1 MTEQQQL
8 TRIPKPADAS
18 DFPIAAQPQQQDALV
33 KAVSQRE
40 IAEAQGAMLLAQ
52 RFPRDEV
59 AARERILIACQRPG
73 LAERAIFTYA
83 RGGTDITGASI
94 RLAEAI
100 AQTWGNLHFGIR
112 ELEQRHGESTME
124 AYAWD
129 LERNV
134 RQVKVFQVKHTRHTR
149 SGSYALEDPRD
160 IYEMTANQGARR
172 MRACILGLIPGDIVE
187 AAVDECEKTLTAK
200 ADTSPE
206 GIKKML
212 GVFAKH
218 GVTKEQIER
227 RLQRKLEAITPAQ
240 MVGLVKVHTSLKD
253 GMSTPA
259 EWFGAPEGGEAEAEA
274 EGGNAGVKDTLKKR
288 GAKKAEAA
296 GDTAPPA
303 EDDMR
308 QPEEGEEWPG
318 KADDAQVTE

>member
-1 MTEQQQL
+1 MSEQQQL

-18 DFPIAAQPQQQDALV
+18 EFPIAAQPQQQDALV

-40 IAEAQGAMLLAQ
+40 IAEVQAAMLVAQ

-73 LAERAIFTYA
+73 LAEGAIYTYA
-83 RGGTDITGASI
+83 RGGTNVTGPSI

-100 AQTWGNLHFGIR
+100 AQAWGNLDFGIR
-112 ELEQRHGESTME
+112 ELDQHPGESTMQ

-129 LERNV
+129 MERNV
-134 RQVKVFQVKHTRHTR
+134 RQVRAFKVKHTRHTKK
-149 SGSYALEDPRD
+149 GSYALEDPRD

-172 MRACILGLIPGDIVE
+172 MRACILGLIPGDIIE

-200 ADTSPE
+200 ADISPE
-206 GIKKML
+206 GLKKML
-212 GVFAKH
+212 GAFEKY
-218 GVTKEQIER
+218 GVTKEQIEA
-227 RLQRKLEAITPAQ
+227 RLQRKLDAITPAQ
-240 MVGLVKVHTSLKD
+240 MVGLLKIFTSLKD

-288 GAKKAEAA
+288 GAKKAEPA
-296 GDTAPPA
+296 GDTSPA

-318 KADDAQVTE
+318 KADDPQVTE